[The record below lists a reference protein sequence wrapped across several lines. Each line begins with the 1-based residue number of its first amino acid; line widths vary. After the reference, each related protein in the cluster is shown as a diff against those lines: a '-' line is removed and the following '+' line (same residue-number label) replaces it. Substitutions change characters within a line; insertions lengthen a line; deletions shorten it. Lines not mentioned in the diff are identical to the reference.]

1 MARIEALRVD
11 AVELA
16 HPGCKIPIG
25 RGDEQMVVIAHLA
38 GSMHRPVVAIAYFG
52 EQGVERPPI
61 RFFDIEGLTPVAPR
75 GDVVKPAR
83 DL

>member
-38 GSMHRPVVAIAYFG
+38 GRMHRPVVAIAYFG
-52 EQGVERPPI
+52 QQGIERPPI
-61 RFFDIEGLTPVAPR
+61 RFID
-75 GDVVKPAR
+75 R
-83 DL
+83 DRLIAGSP